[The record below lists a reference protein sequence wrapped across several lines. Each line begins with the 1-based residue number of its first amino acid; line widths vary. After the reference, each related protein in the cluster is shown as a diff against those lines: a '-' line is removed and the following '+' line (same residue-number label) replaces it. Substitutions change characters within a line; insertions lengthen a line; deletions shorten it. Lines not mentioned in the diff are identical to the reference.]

1 MMSQLT
7 GKDPMLRKIES
18 RRRRRQQMKR
28 CLDGIINTMDMNLG
42 KFQEIVK
49 DREAWHAAL
58 HGVAKSDRTEGLNN
72 KWEEML
78 KKKFH
83 IDAIPF
89 EMPY

>member
-1 MMSQLT
+1 
-7 GKDPMLRKIES
+7 
-18 RRRRRQQMKR
+18 MKR

>member
-18 RRRRRQQMKR
+18 RRRRRQQTKR
-28 CLDGIINTMDMNLG
+28 CLDGIIDTMDMNLG

-49 DREAWHAAL
+49 DREAWNAAL

-83 IDAIPF
+83 IDAIQ
-89 EMPY
+89 